1 MLIVAF
7 VAASFLIMTMDA
19 KAFAV
24 RSTVESFAND
34 SKGDVMT
41 NNPDFDIRRIGIDAQ
56 GNPYIRVY
64 GTIESQADS
73 VSDSNV
79 FYFYEFGLLTDS
91 SVDYYIVTLDGP
103 VNSSNE
109 SDENSGHSVHSY
121 QLESLNYN
129 PANCPNGDG
138 VELFTTEA
146 GDPKIGHNKI
156 TLVPDSDENP
166 TSWVGAFT
174 TKNEIEIVDGHT
186 CIISSVGL
194 DSLPDGEEIE

>member
-19 KAFAV
+19 EAFAM
-24 RSTVESFAND
+24 RSTAESFDND
-34 SKGDVMT
+34 LKGDVTT
-41 NNPDFDIRRIGIDAQ
+41 NNPDFDIKRIGIDAQ

-64 GTIESQADS
+64 GAIESQADS
-73 VSDSNV
+73 VSDSNA

-91 SVDYYIVTLDGP
+91 GVDYYIVTLDGP

-109 SDENSGHSVHSY
+109 SDENLGHSVYSY
-121 QLESLNYN
+121 HLESLNYN
-129 PANCPNGDG
+129 PTNCPNGDG

-156 TLVPDSDENP
+156 TLVPDGDEKP
-166 TSWVGAFT
+166 TRWVGAFT